1 MFISMKRLL
10 EFVFLAI
17 LFFLIAIFLYE
28 LVFVIDE
35 LINPTRNYN
44 EPIGNSIKVSDL
56 NGEYQI
62 SRQNEFIQRLK
73 IFYLIGE

>member
-10 EFVFLAI
+10 EFAFLAI